1 MDRTRKGLLAL
12 AATLG
17 ASLASAATPDE
28 ELGRRMDTAIE
39 RAIGEQRIVGT
50 VVVVMRD
57 GQVVY
62 QRAAGFADREAARP
76 MTGDTILRLASVTK
90 PMVSAVAMRLVE
102 QGTLSLDDR
111 VSQWLPD
118 FRPRLADGTQ
128 PPITLK
134 QLLTHTA
141 GLSYG
146 FLEAE
151 HGAYRTAGV
160 SDGLAEPGMSLED
173 NLKRIA
179 SVPLSYPP
187 GTQWRYSMAIDVLG
201 AVLEKASGKS
211 LPTLT
216 EELITK
222 PLDMNDTAF
231 SVKDPARLGAVY
243 RDDRPRPSRMQDEAA
258 IRVGES
264 TTRFSLQRIFDPR
277 SYPSGGAG
285 MAGTAMDVARFLDTL
300 RQGGGPLLSARS
312 VQAMM
317 TDQVGA
323 QAQTQGPGWGFGYGW
338 AVLDDPAL
346 AGTPQS
352 RGTLQWGGAYGH
364 SWFVDPQARLTVVAL
379 TNTAFEGMSGAFTR
393 EIRDAAYPAP

>member
-1 MDRTRKGLLAL
+1 MDLPNKGLVAL

-39 RAIGEQRIVGT
+39 RAIDQQRIVGT

-76 MTGDTILRLASVTK
+76 MTGDTILRLASITK
-90 PMVSAVAMRLVE
+90 SMVSAVAMRLVE
-102 QGTLSLDDR
+102 QGKLSLDDT

-128 PPITLK
+128 PSITLK

-187 GTQWRYSMAIDVLG
+187 GTQWCYSWPSTCSAPCWKKPAVKPAGPDRRTGDRAAGHERHRVLG
-201 AVLEKASGKS
+201 
-211 LPTLT
+211 
-216 EELITK
+216 
-222 PLDMNDTAF
+222 
-231 SVKDPARLGAVY
+231 
-243 RDDRPRPSRMQDEAA
+243 
-258 IRVGES
+258 
-264 TTRFSLQRIFDPR
+264 
-277 SYPSGGAG
+277 
-285 MAGTAMDVARFLDTL
+285 
-300 RQGGGPLLSARS
+300 
-312 VQAMM
+312 
-317 TDQVGA
+317 
-323 QAQTQGPGWGFGYGW
+323 QGPCPPW
-338 AVLDDPAL
+338 
-346 AGTPQS
+346 
-352 RGTLQWGGAYGH
+352 R
-364 SWFVDPQARLTVVAL
+364 RLP
-379 TNTAFEGMSGAFTR
+379 R
-393 EIRDAAYPAP
+393 

>member
-1 MDRTRKGLLAL
+1 MHLPPKSLVTL

-17 ASLASAATPDE
+17 ASLAGAATPDE
-28 ELGRRMDTAIE
+28 ELGARMDRVIE
-39 RAIGEQRIVGT
+39 RAIAEQRIVGT

-62 QRAAGFADREAARP
+62 RRAGGFADREAARP
-76 MTGDTILRLASVTK
+76 MTEDTVLRLASITK
-90 PMVSAVAMRLVE
+90 PIVSAVVMSLVE
-102 QGTLSLDDR
+102 QGTLSLEDPVTR
-111 VSQWLPD
+111 WLPD
-118 FRPRLADGTQ
+118 FRPRLADGSQ

-134 QLLTHTA
+134 QLLTHSA

-151 HGAYRTAGV
+151 HGPYRTAGV
-160 SDGLAEPGMSLED
+160 SDGLAEPGMRLED
-173 NLKRIA
+173 NLERIA

-187 GTQWRYSMAIDVLG
+187 GTQWRYSLALDVLG

-211 LPTLT
+211 LPALT
-216 EELITK
+216 EERVTG
-222 PLDMNDTAF
+222 PLDMHDTAF
-231 SVKDPARLGAVY
+231 TVKDPARLGAAY
-243 RDDRPRPSRMQDEAA
+243 RDDRPQPSRMQDETA
-258 IRVGES
+258 IRTGDS
-264 TTRFSLQRIFDPR
+264 TTLFSLPRIFDPR

-285 MAGTAMDVARFLDTL
+285 MAGTADDVARFLDTL
-300 RQGGGPLLSARS
+300 RQGGGAILSQAS

-352 RGTLQWGGAYGH
+352 KGTLQWGGVYGH

-379 TNTAFEGMSGAFTR
+379 TNTTFEGMSGAFTQ
-393 EIRDAAYPAP
+393 EVRDAAYPAP

>member
-1 MDRTRKGLLAL
+1 MNRPIQGLLAL

-17 ASLASAATPDE
+17 ASLAGAATPDAA
-28 ELGRRMDTAIE
+28 LGRRMDTAID
-39 RAIGEQRIVGT
+39 RAIAEQRIVGT

-62 QRAAGFADREAARP
+62 RRAAGFADREAARP
-76 MTGDTILRLASVTK
+76 MTGDTILRLASITK
-90 PMVSAVAMRLVE
+90 PMVSVVAMRLVE
-102 QGTLSLDDR
+102 QGTLSLDDP
-111 VSQWLPD
+111 VSRWLPE
-118 FRPRLADGTQ
+118 FRPRLADGSQ
-128 PPITLK
+128 PSITLK

-146 FLEAE
+146 FLEPE

-160 SDGLAEPGMSLED
+160 SDGLAEPGLSLED
-173 NLKRIA
+173 NLQRIA

-187 GTQWRYSMAIDVLG
+187 GTQWRYSLATDVLG
-201 AVLEKASGKS
+201 AVLEKSTGKR
-211 LPTLT
+211 LPALT
-216 EELITK
+216 REMVTG
-222 PLDMNDTAF
+222 PLAMQDTDFA
-231 SVKDPARLGAVY
+231 VKDPARLGAAY
-243 RDDRPRPSRMQDEAA
+243 RDDQPRPSRMQDETAL
-258 IRVGES
+258 RVGGS
-264 TTRFSLQRIFDPR
+264 TTLFSLQRIFDPR
-277 SYPSGGAG
+277 AYPSGGAG
-285 MAGTAMDVARFLDTL
+285 MAGTAGDVARFLDTL
-300 RQGGGPLLSARS
+300 RQGGGVLLSRAS

-323 QAQTQGPGWGFGYGW
+323 QAQSQGPGWGFGYGW

-346 AGTPQS
+346 AATPQS
-352 RGTLQWGGAYGH
+352 KGALQWGGAYGH

>member
-1 MDRTRKGLLAL
+1 MDRPRKGLLAL

-76 MTGDTILRLASVTK
+76 MTGDTILRLASITK
-90 PMVSAVAMRLVE
+90 PMVSVVAMRLVE
-102 QGTLSLDDR
+102 QGTLSLDDT

-118 FRPRLADGTQ
+118 FRPRLADGTR

-146 FLEAE
+146 FLETE

-160 SDGLAEPGMSLED
+160 SDGLAEPGISLED

-211 LPTLT
+211 LPALT
-216 EELITK
+216 EELVTQ
-222 PLDMNDTAF
+222 PLHMNDTAF

-264 TTRFSLQRIFDPR
+264 TTLFSLKRIFDPR
-277 SYPSGGAG
+277 
-285 MAGTAMDVARFLDTL
+285 
-300 RQGGGPLLSARS
+300 
-312 VQAMM
+312 
-317 TDQVGA
+317 
-323 QAQTQGPGWGFGYGW
+323 
-338 AVLDDPAL
+338 
-346 AGTPQS
+346 
-352 RGTLQWGGAYGH
+352 
-364 SWFVDPQARLTVVAL
+364 
-379 TNTAFEGMSGAFTR
+379 
-393 EIRDAAYPAP
+393 AYPPVAPAWPVPPWTWRVFSTPCARVAARCFPPAACRR